1 MINLTAKNVP
11 EKTARASFVN
21 HRVRLLKPGRIA
33 MGIFGHLVFSF
44 F

>member
-1 MINLTAKNVP
+1 
-11 EKTARASFVN
+11 VN

-33 MGIFGHLVFSF
+33 MGIFGHPVFSF